1 MDMSSLLLKHKK
13 LGLAAGLLVT
23 LGTFSQSSFAL
34 SCKQNGS
41 IRQDIVLDKAIKV
54 STANT
59 APGALLWR
67 SQTFTSTFQCTDTDN
82 MPNGENAFLYW
93 DPQARMSLIHN
104 SIEVG
109 VTYKGVDVKPV
120 KNVRQDVG
128 PGTECNRSGGRCRP
142 PAKSLSVTVS
152 YAIYIKATGK
162 APPAGGKIN
171 DSNSYSVFQV
181 DGVGGLNSRPN
192 SNFNAYIS
200 GLGNIQFISC
210 NPKITVVANNGST
223 VNFGTIP
230 RQNAVAGKIE
240 KQVPF
245 SVSAN
250 MSDPTTGQD
259 CKGETLQASFSTTYP
274 LQDNSVIMPTSNSGF
289 GILISQAATPNTPIM
304 MNSPVDLGLV
314 NGTIVEKNF
323 LASLKWLNTN
333 PQVGPFT
340 ASANIDVTFK

>member
-1 MDMSSLLLKHKK
+1 MNMSSLLKHKN

-23 LGTFSQSSFAL
+23 LGAFSQSSYAL

-41 IRQDIVLDKAIKV
+41 IRQDIVLDKVIKV

-59 APGALLWR
+59 AAGALLWR
-67 SQTFTSTFQCTDTDN
+67 SKPFTSVFQCVDDWN
-82 MPNGENAFLYW
+82 NPRGEHAFLYW
-93 DPQARMSLIHN
+93 DPQSRMSQIHN

-109 VTYKGVDVKPV
+109 VTYNSVDIKPTKGAK
-120 KNVRQDVG
+120 QDVG
-128 PGTECNRSGGRCRP
+128 PGTECRPSGNSCRP
-142 PAKSLSVTVS
+142 PAKSLTVTVS

-171 DSNSYSVFQV
+171 DSNAYSVFQV
-181 DGVGGLNSRPN
+181 DGVGGLNGTPN

-210 NPKITVVANNGST
+210 NPKINVVANNGST

-259 CKGETLQASFSTTYP
+259 CKGETLQASFSSTYP
-274 LQDNSVIMPTSNSGF
+274 VQDNSVILPTSDSGF
-289 GILISQAATPNTPIM
+289 GIVLSQATTPNTPIM

-314 NGTIVEKNF
+314 NGTVVEKNF

-333 PQVGPFT
+333 PRVGPFN

>member
-1 MDMSSLLLKHKK
+1 MSSLLKHKN

-23 LGTFSQSSFAL
+23 LGAFSQSSYAL

-67 SQTFTSTFQCTDTDN
+67 SQTFTSTFQCTDDWN
-82 MPNGENAFLYW
+82 NPKGENAYLYW
-93 DPQARMSLIHN
+93 DPQSRMSQIHN

-109 VTYKGVDVKPV
+109 VTYQGIDVKPT
-120 KNVRQDVG
+120 KGARQDVG
-128 PGTECNRSGGRCRP
+128 PGTECRRSGSRCLSPARP
-142 PAKSLSVTVS
+142 LTVTVS

-171 DSNSYSVFQV
+171 DNNSYSVFQV
-181 DGVGGLNSRPN
+181 DGVGGLNGTPN

-230 RQNAVAGKIE
+230 RQNAVVGKIE

-245 SVSAN
+245 SVAAN

-259 CKGETLQASFSTTYP
+259 CQGETLQASFSSTYP
-274 LQDNSVIMPTSNSGF
+274 LQDNSVILPTSDSGF

-323 LASLKWLNTN
+323 MASLKWLSTN
-333 PQVGPFT
+333 PKVGPFS

>member
-1 MDMSSLLLKHKK
+1 MSSLLKHKN
-13 LGLAAGLLVT
+13 LGLAAGVLVT
-23 LGTFSQSSFAL
+23 LGAFSQSSYAL

-67 SQTFTSTFQCTDTDN
+67 SQTFTSTFQCTDDWN
-82 MPNGENAFLYW
+82 NPKGENAYLYW
-93 DPQARMSLIHN
+93 DPQSQMSQIHN
-104 SIEVG
+104 SIEVD
-109 VTYKGVDVKPV
+109 VTYKGIDVKPA
-120 KNVRQDVG
+120 KGARQDVG
-128 PGTECNRSGGRCRP
+128 PGTECRHDWWGNGCLSPARS
-142 PAKSLSVTVS
+142 LTVTVS

-171 DSNSYSVFQV
+171 DNNSYSVFQV
-181 DGVGGLNSRPN
+181 DGVGGLNRNPN

-230 RQNAVAGKIE
+230 RQNAVVGKIE

-259 CKGETLQASFSTTYP
+259 CKGETLQASFSSTYP
-274 LQDNSVIMPTSNSGF
+274 LQDNSVILPTSDSGF

-304 MNSPVDLGLV
+304 MNRPVDLGLV

-323 LASLKWLNTN
+323 MASLKWLSTN
-333 PQVGPFT
+333 PKVGPFS

>member
-1 MDMSSLLLKHKK
+1 MSSLLKHKN

-23 LGTFSQSSFAL
+23 LGAFSQSSYAL

-67 SQTFTSTFQCTDTDN
+67 SQPFTSTFQCSDTDN
-82 MPNGENAFLYW
+82 MPKGEDAFLYW
-93 DPQARMSLIHN
+93 DPQNKMQNIHN

-109 VTYKGVDVKPV
+109 VTFKGIDVKPV
-120 KNVRQDVG
+120 KNQRENVG
-128 PGTECNRSGGRCRP
+128 PGTVCSNPPRCNR
-142 PAKSLSVTVS
+142 PATSQSVTVTYS
-152 YAIYIKATGK
+152 IYIKATGK
-162 APPAGGKIN
+162 APPAGGKITDN
-171 DSNSYSVFQV
+171 NAYSVFQV

-230 RQNAVAGKIE
+230 RQNAVVGKIE

-245 SVSAN
+245 SVAAN

-259 CKGETLQASFSTTYP
+259 CQGETLQASFSSTYP
-274 LQDNSVIMPTSNSGF
+274 LQDNSVILPTSDSGF

-323 LASLKWLNTN
+323 MASLKWLSTN
-333 PQVGPFT
+333 PKVGPFS

>member
-1 MDMSSLLLKHKK
+1 MSSLLKHKN

-23 LGTFSQSSFAL
+23 LGAFSQSSYAL

-67 SQTFTSTFQCTDTDN
+67 SQTFTSTFQCTDDWN
-82 MPNGENAFLYW
+82 NPKGENAYLYW
-93 DPQARMSLIHN
+93 DPQSRMSQIHN

-109 VTYKGVDVKPV
+109 VTYQGIDVKPT
-120 KNVRQDVG
+120 KGARQDVG
-128 PGTECNRSGGRCRP
+128 PGTECRRSGSRCLS
-142 PAKSLSVTVS
+142 PARSLTVTVS

-171 DSNSYSVFQV
+171 DNNSYSVFQV
-181 DGVGGLNSRPN
+181 DGVGGLNGTPN

-230 RQNAVAGKIE
+230 RQNAVVGKIE

-245 SVSAN
+245 SVRN
-250 MSDPTTGQD
+250 
-259 CKGETLQASFSTTYP
+259 
-274 LQDNSVIMPTSNSGF
+274 
-289 GILISQAATPNTPIM
+289 
-304 MNSPVDLGLV
+304 
-314 NGTIVEKNF
+314 NF
-323 LASLKWLNTN
+323 
-333 PQVGPFT
+333 V
-340 ASANIDVTFK
+340 

>member
-1 MDMSSLLLKHKK
+1 MSSLLLKHKN

-41 IRQDIVLDKAIKV
+41 VSQIITLDKPIKV

-59 APGALLWR
+59 AAGALLWR
-67 SQTFTSTFQCTDTDN
+67 SQTFTSTFQCVDDRDY
-82 MPNGENAFLYW
+82 PKGENAYLYW
-93 DPQARMSLIHN
+93 DPKKDMRNIDK

-109 VTYKGVDVKPV
+109 VNYNSVDYKLTNGARK
-120 KNVRQDVG
+120 DVG
-128 PGTECNRSGGRCRP
+128 PGTQCRP
-142 PAKSLSVTVS
+142 NGRGGCAKPAQSLSVTVTYS
-152 YAIYIKATGK
+152 LYIKATG
-162 APPAGGKIN
+162 APPPAGGKITN
-171 DSNSYSVFQV
+171 NGTYSVFQV
-181 DGVGGLNSRPN
+181 DGVGGLNN
-192 SNFNAYIS
+192 VVGSNFNAYIN

-250 MSDPTTGQD
+250 MSDPATGQD
-259 CKGETLQASFSTTYP
+259 CKGETLQASFSSTYP
-274 LQDNSVIMPTSNSGF
+274 VQDATTILPTSDSGF
-289 GILISQAATPNTPIM
+289 GILISQAATPNTPIK

-314 NGTIVEKNF
+314 NGSTVEKNF
-323 LASLKWLNTN
+323 MASLKWLNTN
-333 PQVGPFT
+333 PKVGPFT

>member
-1 MDMSSLLLKHKK
+1 MSSLLKHKN
-13 LGLAAGLLVT
+13 LGLAAGLLVS
-23 LGTFSQSSFAL
+23 LGAFSQSSYAL

-67 SQTFTSTFQCTDTDN
+67 SQNFTSVFQCSDTDG
-82 MPNGENAFLYW
+82 MPQGENAYLYW
-93 DPQARMSLIHN
+93 DPQARMSQIHN

-109 VTYKGVDVKPV
+109 VTYQGIDVKPT
-120 KNVRQDVG
+120 KGARQDVG
-128 PGTECNRSGGRCRP
+128 PGTECRRSGSRCLSPARP
-142 PAKSLSVTVS
+142 LTVTVS
-152 YAIYIKATGK
+152 YAVYIKATGK

-171 DSNSYSVFQV
+171 DNNSYSVFQV

-230 RQNAVAGKIE
+230 RQNAVVGKIE

-245 SVSAN
+245 SVAAN

-259 CKGETLQASFSTTYP
+259 CQGETLQASYSSTYP
-274 LQDNSVIMPTSNSGF
+274 LQDNSVILPTSDSGF

-323 LASLKWLNTN
+323 MASLKWLSTN
-333 PQVGPFT
+333 PKVGPFS

>member
-1 MDMSSLLLKHKK
+1 MSSLLKHKN

-23 LGTFSQSSFAL
+23 LGAFSQSSYAL

-41 IRQDIVLDKAIKV
+41 IRQDIVLDKVIKV

-59 APGALLWR
+59 AAGALLWR
-67 SQTFTSTFQCTDTDN
+67 SQPFTSVFQCTDTDN

-93 DPQARMSLIHN
+93 DPQARMSQIHN

-109 VTYKGVDVKPV
+109 VTYKGVDIKPV
-120 KNVRQDVG
+120 KNARQDVG
-128 PGTECNRSGGRCRP
+128 PGTECRLSGRRCQP
-142 PAKSLSVTVS
+142 PAKSLTVTVS
-152 YAIYIKATGK
+152 YAIYIKATGNT
-162 APPAGGKIN
+162 PPPGGKIN
-171 DSNSYSVFQV
+171 DNNAYSVFQV

-210 NPKITVVANNGST
+210 NPKINVVANNGST

-245 SVSAN
+245 SVTAN

-259 CKGETLQASFSTTYP
+259 CKGETLQASFSSTYP
-274 LQDNSVIMPTSNSGF
+274 VQDNSVILPTSDSGF
-289 GILISQAATPNTPIM
+289 GIVLSQATTPNTPIM

-314 NGTIVEKNF
+314 NGTVVEKNF

-333 PQVGPFT
+333 PRVGPFN